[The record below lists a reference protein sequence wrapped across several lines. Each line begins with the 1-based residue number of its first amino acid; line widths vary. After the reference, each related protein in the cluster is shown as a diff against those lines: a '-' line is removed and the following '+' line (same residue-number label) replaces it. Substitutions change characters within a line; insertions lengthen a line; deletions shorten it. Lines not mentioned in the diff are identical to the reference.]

1 MVTATQ
7 AQDVSKFLARSLK
20 EKGVKQSEI
29 LELLSHFEGYKDWN
43 TFKAVDEGTASYKE
57 NKNEWTSSQYVHVDN
72 GGYFFSYHKK
82 KKMLK
87 VENSFFGY
95 TNNIIKIKMTKKEL
109 QKVIFT
115 LEVYKENC
123 DSYIDYDGN
132 NSFLQEGKNWSIE
145 GYNLIFFRDGAVM
158 ELILYNIQEMISSLR
173 IVAESIKDNE

>member
-7 AQDVSKFLARSLK
+7 AQNMSKFLARSLK

-43 TFKAVDEGTASYKE
+43 TFKAVDEGSASYKDI
-57 NKNEWTSSQYVHVDN
+57 KNEWTPSQYVHIDN

-82 KKMLK
+82 KQMLK

-95 TNNIIKIKMTKKEL
+95 TNNVIKIKMTKKEL
-109 QKVIFT
+109 QKMIYA
-115 LEVYKENC
+115 LENYNENC
-123 DSYIDYDGN
+123 KSFVDYDGN
-132 NSFLQEGKNWSIE
+132 NSFVQEGKNWSIE

-158 ELILYNIQEMISSLR
+158 DLLLRDLDKMISSLKV
-173 IVAESIKDNE
+173 VAESIKDDD